1 MRQPVL
7 HFILSGARGGARL
20 LSVARRGLERGAAF
34 LEPVSWR
41 RCVLYALTSLG
52 EMEQQTCLE
61 PVCKMT
67 THAELAVRTTLRE
80 AYSDSRCGL
89 AHKISESAAEGLR
102 LEAHHATRRVDRCTR
117 EAPRNSLRRIIRD
130 RAAKV
135 IAYSLQPPKRT

>member
-1 MRQPVL
+1 ML

-80 AYSDSRCGL
+80 AYSDGSLRFKSQNL
-89 AHKISESAAEGLR
+89 QAQTLR
-102 LEAHHATRRVDRCTR
+102 LQL
-117 EAPRNSLRRIIRD
+117 S
-130 RAAKV
+130 
-135 IAYSLQPPKRT
+135 QPTPPPPHSS